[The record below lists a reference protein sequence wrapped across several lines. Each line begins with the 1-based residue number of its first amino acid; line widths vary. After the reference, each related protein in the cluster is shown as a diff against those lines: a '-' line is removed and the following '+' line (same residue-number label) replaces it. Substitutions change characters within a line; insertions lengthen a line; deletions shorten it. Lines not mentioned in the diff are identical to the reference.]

1 MSHFTVAVI
10 SKKGTPEEVE
20 KLLAPFDENK
30 EVPHYISKEEIIAI
44 ERNKIEEYKNGTYK
58 EYLANPEEY
67 SEGCGE
73 SHLNYVKNEFPKKL
87 KWTDEELYQEGIRY
101 EEDTIQPDGSVFSS
115 YNPKSEW
122 DWYQIGGRWKGLLKK
137 KDGLKVDSC
146 KIDDL
151 DLSKDKEMYDRAIRY
166 WEVVVDHS
174 DLRNDE
180 TESDFRSFYNEG
192 YFVRTFG
199 TKERYA
205 EIQSSLRT
213 YALITPEGEW
223 LSKGKMGW
231 FGLSDESKES
241 VENYNELFISTIEK
255 NKDYFIT
262 INKDYFI
269 TIVDCHI

>member
-30 EVPHYISKEEIIAI
+30 EVPHYISKEEIITI
-44 ERNKIEEYKNGTYK
+44 ERNKIEEYKNETYK
-58 EYLANPEEY
+58 EYLDNPEKY

-101 EEDTIQPDGSVFSS
+101 EEETIQPDGSVFSS

-122 DWYQIGGRWKGLLKK
+122 DWYQIGGRWKGLLRKK
-137 KDGLKVDSC
+137 NGLKVDSC

-151 DLSKDKEMYDRAIRY
+151 DLSKDKEMYDKAIRY

-174 DLRNDE
+174 EIKEEENKA
-180 TESDFRSFYNEG
+180 DFGSFYNEG

-199 TKERYA
+199 TKEQYA

-241 VENYNELFISTIEK
+241 VENYNELFVSTIEK
-255 NKDYFIT
+255 NKDC
-262 INKDYFI
+262 FI